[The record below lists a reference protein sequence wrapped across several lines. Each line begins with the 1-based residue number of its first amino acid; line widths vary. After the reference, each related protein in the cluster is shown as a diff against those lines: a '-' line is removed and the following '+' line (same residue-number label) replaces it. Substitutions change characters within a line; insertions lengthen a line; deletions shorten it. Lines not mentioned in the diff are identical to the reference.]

1 MFVLIF
7 LLSVVE
13 ELVSSGEE
21 VKEIPDKSLW
31 TLNNLVYAGAVVVTE
46 RLSAV
51 AEAKQKGTTQS
62 AISKRLESI
71 KKLRQRISSLKE
83 EISRR
88 KRGTL
93 KPSRKERFRL
103 HRFKR
108 MFGAR
113 LRIRDIDVLVEKH
126 KQRLRLRIKSAQI
139 KPLQKTSSRSKTNQW
154 FHVLGPRSLDSSMEG
169 GSWRLAQD

>member
-51 AEAKQKGTTQS
+51 AEAKQKGKGTTQS
-62 AISKRLESI
+62 AISKRLETT
-71 KKLRQRISSLKE
+71 KKLRQKISSLKE

-93 KPSRKERFRL
+93 KPSRKERFRI

-126 KQRLRLRIKSAQI
+126 KQRVRVRIQLAQI
-139 KPLQKTSSRSKTNQW
+139 KRLQKTSSRSKTNQW
-154 FHVLGPRSLDSSMEG
+154 FHVLGLGSLDSSME
-169 GSWRLAQD
+169 